1 MQNEEGNTPL
11 HVAVQGGNQEA
22 IKFLLARGCPL
33 DVTNSEGLTIR
44 NIAVANKD
52 GKSSCQYRSN
62 NLELNQILY
71 VDIQQ
76 SVQMIYC

>member
-1 MQNEEGNTPL
+1 MFLTTFNILSDTGLELHVQNEEGNTPL
-11 HVAVQGGNQEA
+11 HVAVQSGNQEA

-52 GKSSCQYRSN
+52 GKSCCLS
-62 NLELNQILY
+62 E
-71 VDIQQ
+71 
-76 SVQMIYC
+76 